1 MSTAATAKD
10 KEATKN
16 NKNKPNVIN
25 NMWLAAISSVPNLD
39 TSNWNCD
46 SSVLDPIQA
55 AIAAKDNVLQSIP
68 EGTFL
73 DDDDF
78 AAMYPH

>member
-1 MSTAATAKD
+1 MHVDIQQRDFTT
-10 KEATKN
+10 TMRT
-16 NKNKPNVIN
+16 
-25 NMWLAAISSVPNLD
+25 NMRLAAISAVPNLD

-55 AIAAKDNVLQSIP
+55 AIAAKDNVLETIP